1 MIDFLNL
8 EPKIF
13 VIDGYAG
20 FDQEYRKNIRIICSR
35 PYHAL
40 FMKNMLLRDDE
51 SSLKK
56 NFLSGPDF
64 TVLNGG
70 EFQAD
75 PHTEDVTSKTSIN
88 VNFSDHEMLIL
99 GT

>member
-1 MIDFLNL
+1 
-8 EPKIF
+8 
-13 VIDGYAG
+13 
-20 FDQEYRKNIRIICSR
+20 
-35 PYHAL
+35 
-40 FMKNMLLRDDE
+40 MKNMLLRDDE

-70 EFQAD
+70 EFPAD
-75 PHTEDVTSKTSIN
+75 PHTEDLTSKTSIN
-88 VNFSDHEMLIL
+88 VNFSDHEMVIL